1 METLYTHDIL
11 YCSRGISIHWTNI
24 SVPHQ
29 ASNMKVRII
38 IVALLQHRCV
48 QNDSGPR
55 WIKILFNSQ
64 ISNIS
69 ESSVFQMK
77 HNRKRNKE
85 WTFLLASFINI
96 SNHMHTIEFIMSA
109 KLLCQKN
116 IQRFIYI
123 FCNTEGYVTMNA
135 FLHLFISAAIYNVT
149 ESIETHWPS

>member
-69 ESSVFQMK
+69 ESSVCQTK

-85 WTFLLASFINI
+85 WTFLLASFVKSREKQRMADWGLEAKRCFSSI
-96 SNHMHTIEFIMSA
+96 SSMLQWLS
-109 KLLCQKN
+109 
-116 IQRFIYI
+116 IYI
-123 FCNTEGYVTMNA
+123 IKYLFMNSV
-135 FLHLFISAAIYNVT
+135 FLSVKIGVD
-149 ESIETHWPS
+149 

>member
-48 QNDSGPR
+48 QNEWSE
-55 WIKILFNSQ
+55 IKKILFNSQ

-96 SNHMHTIEFIMSA
+96 SNHMRTAYYRIYYECKIIVPKKHSE
-109 KLLCQKN
+109 
-116 IQRFIYI
+116 IYI
-123 FCNTEGYVTMNA
+123 HI
-135 FLHLFISAAIYNVT
+135 L
-149 ESIETHWPS
+149 